1 MSTDPDD
8 APRRL
13 LVEDLRALAD
23 AVPAPP
29 PAAAAAMADAVLARL
44 AAAPPAPRR
53 SAWHERAR
61 VGERL
66 RMRRRLVTVAAGVV
80 AVLGTLLAA
89 PPVRAAVA
97 DWFGFGGVRVRIT
110 PTPAPTTAPPPPS
123 VTAAASLAQ
132 AEAALGFAPLVPA
145 ELGPPDSV
153 QVSAD
158 RRLVSMIWTGGPD
171 GTVRLDQ
178 WAADLDGLAA
188 KTAQG
193 VRFTTVDGN
202 FALWFDAPHEVV
214 LDTDDRGGT
223 RTEPPRLAG
232 HTLIWQA
239 SGATLRLEGDLTLE
253 RATEIASSAR
263 PAG

>member
-80 AVLGTLLAA
+80 AVLGALLAA

-110 PTPAPTTAPPPPS
+110 PTPAPTTAPPPRPS
-123 VTAAASLAQ
+123 PRPRPSRRPRPRSGSHRSCPPSSGRRTACRCRPIAAWC
-132 AEAALGFAPLVPA
+132 
-145 ELGPPDSV
+145 
-153 QVSAD
+153 
-158 RRLVSMIWTGGPD
+158 R
-171 GTVRLDQ
+171 
-178 WAADLDGLAA
+178 
-188 KTAQG
+188 
-193 VRFTTVDGN
+193 
-202 FALWFDAPHEVV
+202 
-214 LDTDDRGGT
+214 
-223 RTEPPRLAG
+223 
-232 HTLIWQA
+232 
-239 SGATLRLEGDLTLE
+239 
-253 RATEIASSAR
+253 
-263 PAG
+263 